1 MLPALALG
9 AALTWGAVYADP
21 PAKPA
26 GPQPDAEFLE
36 FLGSVDSS
44 SETDDGSWMEYL
56 AQADIDKAAKKA
68 SPPGQ
73 KVSADA
79 KPGGNPLAK
88 PGARDDRSVVEGIPR
103 SASGAT
109 RDDRPPTA
117 SQPAASDQPNSVP
130 ADKLGSDAKRGASKV
145 KPDGQ

>member
-1 MLPALALG
+1 VLPALALG

-88 PGARDDRSVVEGIPR
+88 PGARDDR
-103 SASGAT
+103 
-109 RDDRPPTA
+109 PPTA

>member
-9 AALTWGAVYADP
+9 AALTWGTGLADP

-26 GPQPDAEFLE
+26 GAQPDAEFLE
-36 FLGSVDSS
+36 FLGSVDSA

-56 AQADIDKAAKKA
+56 AQADIDKASKKA
-68 SPPGQ
+68 NPPATAG
-73 KVSADA
+73 ADPSA
-79 KPGGNPLAK
+79 KPA
-88 PGARDDRSVVEGIPR
+88 A
-103 SASGAT
+103 

-117 SQPAASDQPNSVP
+117 TQPATGDRPNPVP
-130 ADKLGSDAKRGASKV
+130 ADKLAPVDKLGSDAKQGASKV